1 MNKKT
6 NSNIKLSSIHGAS
19 LLRKQINKRINLLSV
34 DNIIQIFNEIELAR
48 QKNVRIN
55 KTTNK
60 LQTIIELSDKIIKSN
75 KAQLNLNLL
84 NKNQFNLNLSKSE
97 NLNNLNNKLT
107 KPNLNETNSILKL
120 KLNESNSILMN
131 QRQYIRLLS
140 PFNSKLASYTN
151 HFYTFTNRPY
161 KQINKNLN
169 NIYTI
174 CKSAFLNMSSIISK
188 PIILINPNLIKIT
201 LFYYWK
207 PLRNK
212 YYNSNLHSNFVILY
226 YNKLENLINLLSQL
240 FGKSVELELIRIY
253 SPKNESNILANL
265 IGILS
270 NFIKFRYIHKKL
282 FKVRKNKKVNTGFS
296 NRYNKPSILSGI
308 YLKLAGRVLTQRLQ
322 RRVKS
327 KIVQK
332 GSLARTNTRVIN
344 INRFVNKNKRGTFSI
359 TIKTGQT
366 IKD

>member
-1 MNKKT
+1 MNNKT

-19 LLRKQINKRINLLSV
+19 LLRKQINKGIISLSV
-34 DNIIQIFNEIELAR
+34 DNIKQIYNEIELAR
-48 QKNVRIN
+48 QKNVRSN
-55 KTTNK
+55 KTKNK
-60 LQTIIELSDKIIKSN
+60 LQTIIELSDTIIKSN
-75 KAQLNLNLL
+75 KSQLKLNLL

-107 KPNLNETNSILKL
+107 KPI
-120 KLNESNSILMN
+120 LNESNSILMN

-151 HFYTFTNRPY
+151 HIYTFTNRPY

-188 PIILINPNLIKIT
+188 PIVLINPNLIKIT

-226 YNKLENLINLLSQL
+226 YNKLENIIYLLSQL

-282 FKVRKNKKVNTGFS
+282 FKVRQNKKVNTGFS

-308 YLKLAGRVLTQRLQ
+308 YLKLAGRVLTQRIK

-327 KIVQK
+327 KIIQK
-332 GSLARTNTRVIN
+332 GSLARANTDLIN
-344 INRFVNKNKRGTFSI
+344 TNRFVNKNRRGVFSI
-359 TIKTGQT
+359 TVKTGH
-366 IKD
+366 IIWN